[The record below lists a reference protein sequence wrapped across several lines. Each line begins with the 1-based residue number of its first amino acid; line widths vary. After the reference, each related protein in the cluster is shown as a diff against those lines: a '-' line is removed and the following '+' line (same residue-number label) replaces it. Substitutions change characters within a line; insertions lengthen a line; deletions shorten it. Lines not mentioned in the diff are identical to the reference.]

1 MILIAGPCVIESREL
16 IMKVAESLR
25 KFNEMSG
32 VEFYFKSSFDKA
44 NRTSISSFRGPG
56 LERGCEILAEV
67 KEKFGYK
74 ILTDIHES
82 YQAEPVARVADVLQ
96 IPAFLCRQTDLLV
109 AAASTQAVVNIKK
122 GQFLSPQAMK
132 HSVEKVLQTRGA
144 RAYTPQSGAA
154 SSDTKAAQ
162 NSACS
167 SDTEIYS
174 AQSGVRGGANDG
186 SSALGTQN
194 SCSTAQDAQNFIH
207 TCGAKSGAERESA
220 TQSTATPC
228 AAQSDNKS
236 EAQSASQRNF
246 SHTCNAQDGSIS
258 AAQNAAQP
266 SGEGMHDLAR
276 RRGVWL
282 TERGSTFGYGNL
294 IVDMRSLPIM
304 REFAPVIFD
313 ATHSVQMPSIGA
325 TSGGDSRFVP
335 YLARAAAAVGVDG
348 FFYET
353 HPDPAHALS
362 DGPNM
367 LNLQQ
372 LERVVAQTLAIQKAL
387 GF

>member
-56 LERGCEILAEV
+56 LQRGCEILAEV

-109 AAASTQAVVNIKK
+109 AAAGTQAVVNIKK

-132 HSVEKVLQTRGA
+132 HSVEKVLQTRSA
-144 RAYTPQSGAA
+144 RAYTPQSGAT
-154 SSDTKAAQ
+154 SGDTNAAKKSACSGDAEICGAQNSCGARLDAQ
-162 NSACS
+162 NSAHVC
-167 SDTEIYS
+167 D
-174 AQSGVRGGANDG
+174 A
-186 SSALGTQN
+186 SSAAN
-194 SCSTAQDAQNFIH
+194 SAPNV
-207 TCGAKSGAERESA
+207 
-220 TQSTATPC
+220 P
-228 AAQSDNKS
+228 
-236 EAQSASQRNF
+236 
-246 SHTCNAQDGSIS
+246 
-258 AAQNAAQP
+258 QP
-266 SGEGMHDLAR
+266 SGDGMHDLAR
-276 RRGVWL
+276 RYGVWL

-313 ATHSVQMPSIGA
+313 ATHSVQMPSIGT